1 MVLELTILHVFDEWQ
16 VELGHIVL
24 VHVKKDIADHDD
36 ALFNLLPNPVELP
49 QELLVVSHFDI
60 LADRLQELHRGV
72 LDTFVEHLSVL
83 MEHETVGGPVELLIA
98 QTARLLVVDLVD
110 GVLDCFPVLG
120 DLRALH
126 VSISHFVSVN
136 QKLVSWKT

>member
-1 MVLELTILHVFDEWQ
+1 MFVQHQ
-16 VELGHIVL
+16 VVGCAV
-24 VHVKKDIADHDD
+24 
-36 ALFNLLPNPVELP
+36 
-49 QELLVVSHFDI
+49 QLLVRQRACF
-60 LADRLQELHRGV
+60 
-72 LDTFVEHLSVL
+72 
-83 MEHETVGGPVELLIA
+83 
-98 QTARLLVVDLVD
+98 LVVDLVD